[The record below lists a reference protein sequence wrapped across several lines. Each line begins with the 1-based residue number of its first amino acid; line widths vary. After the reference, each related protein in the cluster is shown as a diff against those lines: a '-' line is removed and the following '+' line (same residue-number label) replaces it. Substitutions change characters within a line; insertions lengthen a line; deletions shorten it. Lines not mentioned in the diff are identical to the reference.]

1 MVVSPSSPTDPLV
14 PRFAD
19 EIFLEIFEH
28 LTEVDLLSLAT
39 ISKHIHELSL
49 VACFDRYGITEDDIA
64 AKSFPPLSKSRA
76 FPTIALGR
84 FVTTVEALRLRF
96 HTSTQLSRDVNAL
109 ASLVRRMPPIKSTD
123 LDFSPWPRR
132 LPPNVIR
139 CDIEG
144 LLLALV
150 FEFRMRPIVVIS
162 PLVVTVVRPHRP
174 PVNVIRRIFRRAR
187 TSGTSEATI
196 DEKAFRDA
204 LVIFTLMR
212 AGRVIPS
219 VSVRAFDPPAPLGAV
234 IIIGAA
240 RIQSLRFARDL
251 GLSPAE
257 VSVILDNLNIPLL
270 RSIDAEQ
277 RSIPE
282 DALSAFLCRHPTVQR
297 LSLRG
302 PPPMPPLRTPSTSG
316 PPDALPQLEHIIG
329 SARFIAW
336 VLASPDPFP
345 QLVVTTMELYP
356 AFNVTKDY
364 RAALRGLAQ
373 RPAMDTL
380 VLQFNGWTPW
390 NEQDFTAPTAPERE
404 LPHVVD
410 LRLTFRFPSRLPRGT
425 ALIQWLRLFGSVR
438 SVSLF
443 DSVPLDGWCVVLRK
457 ELPQIK
463 FTSHVLSGFIPP
475 ISPT

>member
-1 MVVSPSSPTDPLV
+1 MVLSPTSHTDPLL

-28 LTEVDLLSLAT
+28 LTDMDLLSLAT

-49 VACFDRYGITEDDIA
+49 VACFGRYGITEADIA
-64 AKSFPPLSKSRA
+64 AKSFPPLSKSQA
-76 FPTIALGR
+76 FPTIPLGR
-84 FVTTVEALRLRF
+84 FVTTVDALRLRF
-96 HTSTQLSRDVNAL
+96 HTSTQLNRDVNAL
-109 ASLVRRMPPIKSTD
+109 ASLVRRMEPIKSTD

-132 LPPNVIR
+132 LQPNVIR
-139 CDIEG
+139 CDMEA
-144 LLLALV
+144 LSLALV
-150 FEFRMRPIVVIS
+150 SPFRMRPIVVIS

-174 PVNVIRRIFRRAR
+174 PVNVVRRIFRRVR
-187 TSGTSEATI
+187 TSGNTEATI

-240 RIQSLRFARDL
+240 RIQNLRFARDL

-282 DALSAFLCRHPTVQR
+282 NALSAFLCRHPTVQH

-302 PPPMPPLRTPSTSG
+302 PPPMPPLRILPTSM
-316 PPDALPQLEHIIG
+316 PPDALPQLQHIIG
-329 SARFIAW
+329 SARLIAW

-345 QLVVTTMELYP
+345 QLVVTTIELYP
-356 AFNVTKDY
+356 AFGLPADY
-364 RAALRGLAQ
+364 RAALHGLAR
-373 RPAMDTL
+373 RPTMDTL

-390 NEQDFTAPTAPERE
+390 NEQEFTAPTAPERE
-404 LPHVVD
+404 LQQVDD
-410 LRLTFRFPSRLPRGT
+410 LRLTFRLPSRLPRSP
-425 ALIQWLRLFGSVR
+425 AFIQWLRLFSSVR
-438 SVSLF
+438 TVMLF
-443 DSVPLDGWCVVLRK
+443 GYVALDDWCVVLRK
-457 ELPQIK
+457 ELPHIK
-463 FTSHVLSGFIPP
+463 FTSHVLSANNR
-475 ISPT
+475 